1 MESVFGLVGKDFAIV
16 AADTSAVHSILVHK
30 TNEDKIMVLDSH
42 KLMGASGET
51 GDRAQFTE
59 YIQKNVSLYQF
70 RNGIPLTTAAAANFT
85 RGELATALRKD
96 RLSTTLIILHHPWRK
111 AAFGYGSYFALSMMD
126 RHYRRDMTVEEAIE
140 LVDKCIM
147 EIRSRL
153 VIAPPNFLIKIVDKD
168 GAREFA
174 WPLLESS
181 LQPLMGT
188 VRYKSDDEYSVIGDK
203 GDIGFIDIENCKSIC
218 SYNPSEES
226 EIVNISVPFPLVK
239 GKPQSGFVGET
250 LFDSITIKNTTGE
263 PLDLWSVSIYDSKP
277 ENSFTISI
285 MEPPTVKSDVEY
297 IQDFVESF
305 SLEDRVLRTDQALT
319 IWLSCKPKEIGLHS
333 AAVHFSVGDE
343 TIERLVFVLAEDK
356 ISQSLSSSKPYRRS
370 RKKKQDVVNA
380 HAADAAYVVGPR
392 PSRGSNRGFKYHL
405 PDYPIPA
412 QIRDMVNN
420 QQIPDVIHEG
430 LTETNYG
437 PFFKTLLAMEEIKL
451 EEDMRAYDM
460 ECVAMKRKR
469 NQFLSLEVP
478 GLAEKRP
485 SLVNGDY
492 IFLKLATDD
501 ESSNVAYQGYIHR
514 VEAEEIYLKFDPKFH
529 SSHRD
534 SDLYN
539 VQFTYN
545 RTGMRRLYQAVEAA
559 ECLDRNFLFPSLSS
573 KMRLAQDKPLV
584 PMSCN
589 LNEEQM
595 SAVQMILACKGG
607 FPYLIHGPPGTGK
620 TMTLIEAI
628 LQIYNNKRN
637 ARILV
642 CAPSNS
648 AADHILERLISQKSA
663 KIQKNEIFRLNA
675 YTRPFEDVNPVT
687 LSFSVLKIPFSSV
700 LHVGTWCSQ
709 ASEPETMVP
718 LSHLYSKDTVVVLA
732 GDPMQ
737 LGPVVF
743 SRDAESFGLGTSFL
757 ERLFD
762 CELYSSGNENYMTK
776 LVRNYRTHE
785 AILRLPSEL
794 FYDGELIPCKEEN
807 TSFSSSWEDLLPD
820 KEFPLLFIGIQG
832 CDEREG
838 SNPSWFNRIEASK
851 VVEIIR
857 LLIEEKGLK
866 EDDIGVITPYR
877 QQVCKIR
884 GALENIVKLN
894 IKVGSVEQFQGQE
907 RQVIIIST
915 VRSTIKHNEF
925 DRVHYLGFLSNPRRF
940 NVAITRAKSLLVVIG
955 NPHILCKDS
964 NWNNLL
970 WYCVENGSYKGC
982 FLPEREVFGLEGPA
996 GTEHTE
1002 APYLGYE
1009 VENVCQPSNGNWDE
1023 EGDNWQPSE
1032 KQWVKRRTIGS
1043 LLKINGVTKV
1053 TGNLLKVSG
1062 VRKSIRVS
1070 HLAFLRLKQKTILCH
1085 LMYHGSELNAEETAG
1100 TVSDE
1105 AESQMVADNLFPD
1118 ADFTE
1123 RDFSKVQVKVKVLC
1137 VADEIVVGM
1146 VDELGRGGNS
1156 SAGSSVGELP
1166 PADSSVDGLPPAGSS
1181 VDELPPAGSSVDEL
1195 PLDS

>member
-85 RGELATALRKD
+85 RGELATALRKNPYMVN
-96 RLSTTLIILHHPWRK
+96 IILAGYDKETGPSLYYIDYIASLHKLDK

-174 WPLLESS
+174 WQLLESF
-181 LQPLMGT
+181 LQSLMGT
-188 VRYKSDDEYSVIGDK
+188 VRDKSDDEYSVIGDK
-203 GDIGFIDIENCKSIC
+203 GDIGFIDFENCKSIC

-250 LFDSITIKNTTGE
+250 LFDSVTIKNITGE

-285 MEPPTVKSDVEY
+285 MEPPTVKSDVQY

-305 SLEDRVLRTDQALT
+305 SLEDRVLRTDQDLT

-370 RKKKQDVVNA
+370 RKKKQDVVNV
-380 HAADAAYVVGPR
+380 HAADAAYVVGRR

-420 QQIPDVIHEG
+420 QQIPDVVHEG
-430 LTETNYG
+430 LTETKYG
-437 PFFKTLLAMEEIKL
+437 PFFKSLLAMEEIKGKGTSS
-451 EEDMRAYDM
+451 
-460 ECVAMKRKR
+460 C
-469 NQFLSLEVP
+469 LEVP

-492 IFLKLATDD
+492 IFVKLATED
-501 ESSNVAYQGYIHR
+501 ESSNAAYQGYIHR
-514 VEAEEIYLKFDPKFH
+514 VEAEEIYLKFDAKFH
-529 SSHRD
+529 NSHRD

-559 ECLDRNFLFPSLSS
+559 ESLDRKFLFPSLKS
-573 KMRLAQDKPLV
+573 KMRLAQHKPLV

-595 SAVQMILACKGG
+595 SAVEIILACKGG

-628 LQIYNNKRN
+628 LQIYNKKRN

-648 AADHILERLISQKSA
+648 AADHILERLISEKPA

-675 YTRPFEDVNPVT
+675 YTRPFEDVNPSYIEFCCVEDSIFQCPSRWDLVQYRIIIST
-687 LSFSVLKIPFSSV
+687 YTSASLLYAEGIRRGHFSYFFLDEA
-700 LHVGTWCSQ
+700 GQ

-718 LSHLYSKDTVVVLA
+718 LSHLYSEDTVVVLA

-743 SRDAESFGLGTSFL
+743 SRDAESFGLGTSYL

-762 CELYSSGNENYMTK
+762 CELYSGGNENYMTK
-776 LVRNYRTHE
+776 LAFKVVMKGKE
-785 AILRLPSEL
+785 VILRGSTEL
-794 FYDGELIPCKEEN
+794 
-807 TSFSSSWEDLLPD
+807 
-820 KEFPLLFIGIQG
+820 
-832 CDEREG
+832 
-838 SNPSWFNRIEASK
+838 
-851 VVEIIR
+851 R
-857 LLIEEKGLK
+857 LA
-866 EDDIGVITPYR
+866 R
-877 QQVCKIR
+877 QQVSKIR
-884 GALENIVKLN
+884 GALENIGKPN

-915 VRSTIKHNEF
+915 VRSTVKHNEF

-940 NVAITRAKSLLVVIG
+940 NVAITRARSLLVVIG

-982 FLPEREVFGLEGPA
+982 FLPEREVFVLEEPA

-1009 VENVCQPSNGNWDE
+1009 VENVCQPSNGEWDE

-1032 KQWVKRRTIGS
+1032 TQWG
-1043 LLKINGVTKV
+1043 
-1053 TGNLLKVSG
+1053 
-1062 VRKSIRVS
+1062 
-1070 HLAFLRLKQKTILCH
+1070 
-1085 LMYHGSELNAEETAG
+1085 EE
-1100 TVSDE
+1100 
-1105 AESQMVADNLFPD
+1105 ADNWKPSED
-1118 ADFTE
+1118 
-1123 RDFSKVQVKVKVLC
+1123 QWG
-1137 VADEIVVGM
+1137 DE
-1146 VDELGRGGNS
+1146 GNWKPS
-1156 SAGSSVGELP
+1156 EGQWGQEEHQSQPSGIPQAEPEDHFVPSDVPWE
-1166 PADSSVDGLPPAGSS
+1166 
-1181 VDELPPAGSSVDEL
+1181 
-1195 PLDS
+1195 